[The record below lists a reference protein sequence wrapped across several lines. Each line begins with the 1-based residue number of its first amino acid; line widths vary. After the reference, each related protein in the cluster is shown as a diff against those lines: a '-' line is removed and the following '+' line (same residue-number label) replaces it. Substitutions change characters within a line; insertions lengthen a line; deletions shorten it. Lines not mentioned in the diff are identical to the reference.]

1 MWQANATRR
10 LVVAGGEWWRHGV
23 IYHIYPRSFSDSNGD
38 GVGDLPGITARLD
51 YLNDG
56 TPDSLGV
63 DAIWLSPFYPSP
75 MKDFGY
81 DVADFTG
88 VDPLFGTLED
98 FDALVTQA
106 HARGIR
112 VIVDLVPNHTSDRH
126 PWFTEARASRQSPK
140 RDWYV
145 WADSKHGDQPP
156 NNWMSAFPRAGRAWT
171 FDEPTGQ
178 WYLHSF
184 LPEQPDLNWWT
195 PEVRVAMDEVMRF
208 WLDRGVD
215 GFRIDVVHRMAKDP
229 QLRDN
234 PLVAMGDEEDP
245 SGQTRARRLAEMDLE
260 LYDEDWPEVHEIL
273 RRFRRT
279 LDAYDDRMAVGE
291 VYLLD
296 LRKLARY
303 YGSGRDE
310 LHLAHNFV
318 FLHQPWKP
326 EAFRSVVDEYA
337 ELLPADA
344 WPAQFLGNHDHSRV
358 ASRYDE
364 GGNGLARARV
374 GAMMVLTLRGTPFLY
389 YGEELGMRDGEI
401 PRDRVLDVDGRDPE
415 RTPMQWD
422 ASPGAG
428 FSLPPAVVGARG
440 GEGAAE
446 GGGTPPAEPWLPVA
460 SGGERLNV
468 AVERDDPTSMLSL
481 YRRLI
486 WYRKGSP
493 ALRWGGYRSLA
504 DVPDNLYAF
513 LREAPEERL
522 LVALN
527 FGDTPLRWPDGPGL
541 GDTAEVAL
549 STDPVRRS
557 GSVRLPELVIGPD
570 EGVVLRLP

>member
-1 MWQANATRR
+1 VAQAD
-10 LVVAGGEWWRHGV
+10 WWRHGV
-23 IYHIYPRSFSDSNGD
+23 IYHIYPRSFADSNGD
-38 GVGDLPGITARLD
+38 GVGDLAGITSRLD

-56 TPDSLGV
+56 TPGSLGV

-75 MKDFGY
+75 MRDFGY
-81 DVADFTG
+81 DVADYTG

-98 FDALVTQA
+98 FDTLAAEA

-112 VIVDLVPNHTSDRH
+112 VIVDLVPNHTSDQH
-126 PWFTEARASRQSPK
+126 PWFVESRSSRDNPR

-145 WADSKHGDQPP
+145 WADSRHGDQPP

-171 FDEPTGQ
+171 FEEQTGQ

-184 LPEQPDLNWWT
+184 LAAQPDLNWWS
-195 PEVRVAMDEVMRF
+195 PEVRTAMDEVMRF

-215 GFRIDVVHRMAKDP
+215 GFRIDVAHRMAKDP
-229 QLRDN
+229 ELRDN
-234 PLVAMGDEEDP
+234 PLIEVDEDKDDP
-245 SGQTRARRLAEMDLE
+245 TGIARARRLAKTGLE

-279 LDAYDDRMAVGE
+279 LDSYDDRMAVGE

-303 YGSGRDE
+303 YGTGRDE

-337 ELLPADA
+337 GLLPADA
-344 WPAQFLGNHDHSRV
+344 WPAQFLGNHDHPRV

-364 GGNGLARARV
+364 GGNGEARARV
-374 GAMMVLTLRGTPFLY
+374 GAMMILTLRGTPFVY
-389 YGEELGMRDGEI
+389 YGEELGMVDGEI
-401 PRDRVLDVDGRDPE
+401 PPDRAVDIDGRDAE

-422 ASPGAG
+422 AQPGAG
-428 FSLPPAVVGARG
+428 FSPPVPGR
-440 GEGAAE
+440 
-446 GGGTPPAEPWLPVA
+446 PPVEPWLPVA
-460 SGGERLNV
+460 ASAPRYNV
-468 AVERDDPTSMLSL
+468 AVERDDPRSMLSL
-481 YRRLI
+481 YRHII
-486 WYRKGSP
+486 WYRKGSA
-493 ALRWGGYRSLA
+493 ALRQGSYRSF
-504 DVPDNLYAF
+504 PDAPESLYAF
-513 LREAPEERL
+513 VREASEERL

-527 FGDTPLRWPDGPGL
+527 FGGEPVRWTTPPEL
-541 GDTAEVAL
+541 GEDAAVEL
-549 STDPVRRS
+549 STDPDRQA
-557 GSVRLPELVIGPD
+557 GPVRLSELVIRPD
-570 EGVVLRLP
+570 EGVVLRLG